1 LECYE
6 EVLVVSAIAQ
16 GNQGYTRRKITDRI
30 GTGLA
35 IAALIAALIPL
46 GAVVIY
52 VLVQGGSSLNAAF
65 FTQAPA
71 TDAVGNPSGG
81 MAPMIVGT
89 LVLVTTASLIGIPV
103 GILSGIHLARY
114 GNRGFGQTVRFVT
127 DVVAGTP
134 SIVAGM
140 VVFALVV
147 IPTGQQSA
155 FIAALAL
162 AILMFPTVTRAT
174 EEAVR
179 AVPTELREAALALG
193 APEWKT
199 MLRVTLP
206 TASAGIVTAIVLG
219 VARVAGET
227 APLIFLIGIQNQM
240 SWSPFGPISAL
251 PTQIWNYSQQPQAFY
266 VNQAWAGAFV
276 LFSLIL
282 ALNLIARVLTSR
294 LSKRARMA

>member
-1 LECYE
+1 M
-6 EVLVVSAIAQ
+6 SMIAQ
-16 GNQGYTRRKITDRI
+16 GAKGYNRRKFTDRI
-30 GTGLA
+30 GTALA
-35 IAALIAALIPL
+35 TGALIVALIPL
-46 GAVVIY
+46 GAVIIY
-52 VLVQGGSSLNAAF
+52 VLIQGGSSLNVAF
-65 FTQAPA
+65 FTQAPSS
-71 TDAVGNPSGG
+71 TVFGIPSGG

-89 LVLVTTASLIGIPV
+89 VVLVVTASAIGIPV
-103 GILSGIHLARY
+103 GILSGMHLARY
-114 GNRGFGQTVRFVT
+114 GKSSFGQTVRFIT
-127 DVVAGTP
+127 DVIAGTP

-140 VVFALVV
+140 VVYALVV

-174 EEAVR
+174 EEAIR

-199 MLRVTLP
+199 MFRVTLP

-219 VARVAGET
+219 IARVAGET

-240 SWSPFGPISAL
+240 SLNPFEPISAL
-251 PTQIWNYSQQPQAFY
+251 PTTIWNYSQQPFSFY

-276 LFSLIL
+276 LFTLIL
-282 ALNLIARVLTSR
+282 VLNLIARILTAR
-294 LSKRARMA
+294 LSKRARIA